1 VVELA
6 RVSRKS
12 SRRLWNCR
20 PCRKQFGVKVGTVM
34 EDSPIGLDKWL
45 PAFWLPAFWLPAFWL
60 PAFWLPAFWLLTFWL
75 LTFWLLT
82 FWLLTSA
89 KNGISSCELARVLG
103 ITQKSAVVA
112 QMRLIGRTRF
122 D

>member
-1 VVELA
+1 MVELA

-45 PAFWLPAFWLPAFWL
+45 PAFWLPAFWL
-60 PAFWLPAFWLLTFWL
+60 
-75 LTFWLLT
+75 LT